1 MSLLNTTLGEEE
13 EELSYSSRLINCLSD
28 TLLVILSVERE
39 CLREEHSNFLGLS
52 INALQRTG
60 FKVKNKTTAI
70 SWEGLRL
77 KAAP

>member
-1 MSLLNTTLGEEE
+1 MSLLNTTLGEEEE

-39 CLREEHSNFLGLS
+39 CLREEHSSFLGLS

-60 FKVKNKTTAI
+60 FKVKKETTAI
-70 SWEGLRL
+70 SLRGSQ
-77 KAAP
+77 A